1 MPERELSIAF
11 KEWRVVTDAL
21 AQGVQTIILRKGGI
35 AEGRGGFQ
43 LEWDRFLLFPTRFH
57 QQGES
62 VVAEAE
68 QRLAELGG
76 VGPEDRPVE
85 ITAYAEVVEAREV
98 RDLEAAQR
106 LEGQHIW
113 RPEVIASRFDWGRS
127 KSIFAIAV
135 RVHRLAAPRTFPM
148 IDAYGGCKSWIELEA
163 PVDISD
169 ATPSLDDRQFDERL
183 QAFRHALGS

>member
-35 AEGRGGFQ
+35 SEGRGGFQ
-43 LEWDRFLLFPTRFH
+43 LDWDRFLLFPTRFH
-57 QQGES
+57 QQGDS
-62 VVAEAE
+62 VVTEAKN
-68 QRLAELGG
+68 RLEALGG
-76 VGPEDRPVE
+76 VGPEDQPVE
-85 ITAYAEVVEAREV
+85 IGAYAEVVEAREV
-98 RDLEAAQR
+98 HDLEAAQR

-135 RVHRLAAPRTFPM
+135 RVHRLATPRTFPM
-148 IDAYGGCKSWIELEA
+148 IEAYGGCKSWIELDA
-163 PVDISD
+163 PVDISH
-169 ATPSLDDRQFDERL
+169 ASPSLDEDHTRSPRARRAEFPTP
-183 QAFRHALGS
+183 